1 MSYIAA
7 ERYQVYLL
15 RGLWTKIY
23 EHVSL
28 IGWDD
33 LNDYVANPKNAH
45 SHMRYQMKAKDHS
58 YTRMYFYL

>member
-28 IGWDD
+28 IG
-33 LNDYVANPKNAH
+33 
-45 SHMRYQMKAKDHS
+45 
-58 YTRMYFYL
+58 